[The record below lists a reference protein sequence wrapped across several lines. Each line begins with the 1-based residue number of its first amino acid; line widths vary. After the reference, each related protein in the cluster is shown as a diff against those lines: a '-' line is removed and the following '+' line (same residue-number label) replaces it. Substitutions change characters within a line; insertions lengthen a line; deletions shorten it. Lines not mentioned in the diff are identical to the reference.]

1 MTKAVFYGK
10 VKGFQKKFL
19 KEVRGYYL
27 NLQNKMISI
36 SIKSNSMV
44 ILSEPTPSGILQ
56 LFKIDQAAQ
65 WTHAPV
71 IHIYKPN
78 NNIPSSFEK
87 TKNSLSHAL
96 IHFYPL
102 ASQLR
107 WKEGN

>member
-1 MTKAVFYGK
+1 
-10 VKGFQKKFL
+10 
-19 KEVRGYYL
+19 
-27 NLQNKMISI
+27 
-36 SIKSNSMV
+36 MV

-56 LFKIDQAAQ
+56 LSEIDQAAR

-87 TKNSLSHAL
+87 IKNALSRAL

-107 WKEGN
+107 WKEGS